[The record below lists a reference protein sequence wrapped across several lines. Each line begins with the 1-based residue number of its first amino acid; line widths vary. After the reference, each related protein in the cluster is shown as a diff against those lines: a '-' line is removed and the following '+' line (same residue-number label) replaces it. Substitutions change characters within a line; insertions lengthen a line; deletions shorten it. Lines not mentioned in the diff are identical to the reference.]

1 MNKEEIKQFENE
13 QLNTL
18 LEELKDIDKFTGFS
32 NGAFKYELG
41 KYQASLL
48 LEYINNLKQAL
59 IDIRELIKKDSIE
72 IDEKYTEVCCSG
84 ENFLQIIDKVLDL
97 DKVRGK

>member
-13 QLNTL
+13 QLSNL
-18 LEELKDIDKFTGFS
+18 LKELKDIDKFAGFS

-48 LEYINNLKQAL
+48 LDYIDNLKQAL
-59 IDIRELIKKDSIE
+59 NEIREFINKFHTLQRST
-72 IDEKYTEVCCSG
+72 Y
-84 ENFLQIIDKVLDL
+84 ENQHILQIIDKYT
-97 DKVRGK
+97 KENN